1 MEQIAPDLELN
12 WPGFELKIVPGTELV
27 REARL
32 CLMSSTPV
40 LDEHRP
46 KTYCLFFKHD
56 RA

>member
-1 MEQIAPDLELN
+1 MQQIAPDLELN
-12 WPGFELKIVPGTELV
+12 WLGFELKIVPGTELV
-27 REARL
+27 REARP

-46 KTYCLFFKHD
+46 NQTVLNDMHA

>member
-1 MEQIAPDLELN
+1 MYVFARDLDKN

-27 REARL
+27 REARP

-46 KTYCLFFKHD
+46 RTHCLFIKHG